1 MTDKKQADNE
11 KLIQELYEKLWW
23 YTYEADEEEYNDREV
38 DAIVQLLEVLEPIG
52 DDPELEPGADAAF
65 ERFRARYDLEAAPE
79 DTEDAENAETAADG
93 KKSLP
98 EMKAETGKT
107 NEAGAGDAV
116 EKKAETG
123 GKTGPE
129 KHIETEDGGKVE
141 KKAVRRPGRRK
152 RLFRLGGAA
161 VASVVLI
168 LSLNVGTYALREK
181 SFFEVVM
188 DSVGA
193 REVIVTGNESG
204 LEQIEE
210 NGTADIE
217 CSSWEEVEK
226 IVGEKVLQ
234 VDFLPKGYALDEIK
248 IKILHEDK
256 HIIAKYS
263 SDGRFLII
271 KIYVYSSDYARYI
284 MEHDEKWT
292 LVKEDTTGKKA
303 QYYMKEDKIEA
314 FFLSGK
320 GVYYILGNEDLET
333 MEKIVDGMK

>member
-23 YTYEADEEEYNDREV
+23 YTYEADEEEFNDREV

-116 EKKAETG
+116 EKKAEIG

-161 VASVVLI
+161 VASVVLV

-210 NGTADIE
+210 KDSGDIE
-217 CSSWEEVEK
+217 CSTWEEAEK
-226 IVGEKVLQ
+226 IIGEKVLHA
-234 VDFLPKGYALDEIK
+234 DFLPDDYILDEIK

-256 HIIAKYS
+256 HIIAEYS
-263 SDGRFLII
+263 SDEGFLMIR
-271 KIYVYSSDYARYI
+271 IYIYSSIYARSM
-284 MEHDEKWT
+284 MERDKEWT
-292 LVKEDTTGKKA
+292 LVKEDTTGKEA

-314 FFLSGK
+314 FFLNGK
-320 GVYYILGNEDLET
+320 SVYYILGNEDLET

>member
-1 MTDKKQADNE
+1 MADKKRADNE

-23 YTYEADEEEYNDREV
+23 YTYEADEEEFNDREV

-52 DDPELEPGADAAF
+52 DDPELEPGVDAAF

-79 DTEDAENAETAADG
+79 DTEDAETAAAG

-98 EMKAETGKT
+98 EMKPETEKT
-107 NEAGAGDAV
+107 NEAKAGDAV

-123 GKTGPE
+123 EKTEPE
-129 KHIETEDGGKVE
+129 KHIETEAE
-141 KKAVRRPGRRK
+141 KKAARRIRRRK
-152 RLFRLGGAA
+152 KLFRLGGAA
-161 VASVVLI
+161 AASVVLV
-168 LSLNVGTYALREK
+168 LSLNVGAYALREK
-181 SFFEVVM
+181 SFFEVVL
-188 DSVGA
+188 DTVGA

-226 IVGEKVLQ
+226 IVGERVLHA
-234 VDFLPKGYALDEIK
+234 DFLPDGYKLDEIK

-284 MEHDEKWT
+284 MEHDEEWT

>member
-65 ERFRARYDLEAAPE
+65 ERFKARYDLEAAPE

-129 KHIETEDGGKVE
+129 KHIETEDGGKAE

-161 VASVVLI
+161 VASVVLV

-210 NGTADIE
+210 SNTADIE
-217 CSSWEEVEK
+217 CSSWEEVEE

-234 VDFLPKGYALDEIK
+234 VDFLPEGYELNEIR
-248 IKILHEDK
+248 IKILHDNK
-256 HIIAKYS
+256 HIIAKYNNN
-263 SDGRFLII
+263 GKYFTIA
-271 KIYVYSSDYARYI
+271 IYIYSSNYVRSKI
-284 MEHDEKWT
+284 EHDKEWE
-292 LVKEDTTGKKA
+292 LIKEDTTGKGA

-314 FFLSGK
+314 SFLSGK
-320 GVYYILGNEDLET
+320 GVYYVLSNEELE
-333 MEKIVDGMK
+333 MVEKVVNGMK